1 MSLKIKTTIIPHID
15 NLIRNQLTP
24 TLPDNINSKLL
35 FLTLRCYAIQILRID
50 SILESDSINNPN
62 DLKYFDDYINN
73 HLLIAIKNFADPR
86 AIIRS
91 IAMIDK
97 LQKASNEEPSD
108 NLYKLLIDLEII
120 TDKEILTQESDL
132 IQLQQDLNQ
141 ILDTLPTLIKSSGG
155 EPHPWPTC
163 KTMHF

>member
-24 TLPDNINSKLL
+24 TLPDDINSKLL

-50 SILESDSINNPN
+50 SIIESDSIIDPH
-62 DLKYFDDYINN
+62 DLRYFDDYINN

-86 AIIRS
+86 TIIRS
-91 IAMIDK
+91 ITMIDK

-120 TDKEILTQESDL
+120 NDKEILAQESDL

-141 ILDTLPTLIKSSGG
+141 ILDTLPTLLKSSGG
-155 EPHPWPTC
+155 EIHP
-163 KTMHF
+163 

>member
-1 MSLKIKTTIIPHID
+1 MNLKIKTTIIPHID
-15 NLIRNQLTP
+15 HLIRKQLTP

-91 IAMIDK
+91 ITTIDK
-97 LQKASNEEPSD
+97 LQKASKEEPSD

-132 IQLQQDLNQ
+132 IQLQQDINQ

-155 EPHPWPTC
+155 EPHPWSTC
-163 KTMHF
+163 KTMPF

>member
-1 MSLKIKTTIIPHID
+1 MNLKIKTTIIPHID
-15 NLIRNQLTP
+15 NLIRKQLKP
-24 TLPDNINSKLL
+24 TLPDDINSKLL

-91 IAMIDK
+91 ITIIDK

-155 EPHPWPTC
+155 EPHPWPTY
-163 KTMHF
+163 KIMPF

>member
-1 MSLKIKTTIIPHID
+1 MNLKIKNTIIPHVD
-15 NLIRNQLTP
+15 NLIRKQLTP
-24 TLPDNINSKLL
+24 TLPDTINSKLL
-35 FLTLRCYAIQILRID
+35 FLTLRSYVIQILRID
-50 SILESDSINNPN
+50 SIIESDSINDPH

-91 IAMIDK
+91 ITMIDK

-120 TDKEILTQESDL
+120 NDKEILTQESDL

-155 EPHPWPTC
+155 ENHP
-163 KTMHF
+163 